1 MFPIFLLWR
10 TEILRKIG
18 TCQTRRLP
26 KWKFL
31 VVIDRNQLNSH
42 DEKLVNSKMYAS
54 WEVVD
59 LCAL

>member
-1 MFPIFLLWR
+1 MLPNFRLRR

-26 KWKFL
+26 NWKIL

-54 WEVVD
+54 
-59 LCAL
+59 